1 MTDSGGP
8 GARAI
13 GWQGL
18 ILLLLVV
25 LTSWQVQGGSAQ
37 TLETGDGVHVAG
49 LVIDYGDG
57 HRSYAV
63 VPFTEPSVSG
73 IELLRRSGL
82 TLVSVPF
89 GGLGEGVCS
98 IESTGCDVATCRR
111 RLCQSADRESP
122 FWQYLRQGDDGSW
135 APAALGATQAR
146 VEDGD
151 VDAWVWSGAPPSLPL
166 TDIESL
172 RERLSVPSDWPSGGT
187 GVSEPIVRTHGGA
200 SGAVPNEGTTWRQ
213 VVPGLAMIAG
223 VGGAGWFMVRRTQ
236 RSRPRAR

>member
-8 GARAI
+8 GSRAI
-13 GWQGL
+13 GWQRL

-25 LTSWQVQGGSAQ
+25 LISWQVQGGSAQ
-37 TLETGDGVHVAG
+37 TPETGDGVHVAG

-57 HRSYAV
+57 RRSYAV
-63 VPFTEPSVSG
+63 VSFAEPFMSG

-82 TLVSVPF
+82 PLVSVPF

-135 APAALGATQAR
+135 AAAALGATQAR

-151 VDAWVWSGAPPSLPL
+151 VDAWVWSGTPPNLPPMNV
-166 TDIESL
+166 ESM
-172 RERLSVPSDWPSGGT
+172 REQLDVPSDWPSRGI
-187 GVSEPIVRTHGGA
+187 GVSEAIVRTDGGGA
-200 SGAVPNEGTTWRQ
+200 AVSPNEGATWRQ
-213 VVPGLAMIAG
+213 AAPGLVVIAG
-223 VGGAGWFMVRRTQ
+223 VGGVGWFILRRTR
-236 RSRPRAR
+236 RSRPRVR